1 MFWDMFLS
9 TEAVQNIRIM
19 KRTSLDILYSIEYS
33 IQYIYFRYN

>member
-19 KRTSLDILYSIEYS
+19 KRTSLDILYSIDIKNMDY
-33 IQYIYFRYN
+33 